1 MPTSSIARADATIS
15 SSGSIVSCMTPIRNG
30 GGITSILSCKLAV
43 EERTVGERAVG
54 PGRVLRHHAEP
65 RVPKRFVERACG
77 GAGMCRQPQERDR
90 ARPCRLLDGV
100 HQPCTDPG
108 AARTRCDSDAA
119 DLRAMS

>member
-54 PGRVLRHHAEP
+54 PGRVLWHHAEP
-65 RVPKRFVERACG
+65 RVPKRFVEGACG
-77 GAGMCRQPQERDR
+77 GAGMCRQPQERDP
-90 ARPCRLLDGV
+90 ARSRRVLDGA
-100 HQPCTDPG
+100 HE
-108 AARTRCDSDAA
+108 ARADATPAHTR
-119 DLRAMS
+119 